1 MMMRLLWIVF
11 GLLGAGAVALGAYG
25 SHGAA
30 FADAYARDLFDT
42 ALRFHF
48 LHLAP
53 LALAALTGSL
63 APQVAGRAML
73 AALALVAG
81 MVLFSGTLYLRSL
94 GLAEVA
100 PDLPLPPAGGF
111 ALMAGWLL
119 LAWAGLGSL
128 TRR

>member
-30 FADAYARDLFDT
+30 FADAYAADLFDT

-53 LALAALTGSL
+53 LGLAALVGSL
-63 APQVAGRAML
+63 APGAAGRAAL
-73 AALALVAG
+73 AAAALIAG
-81 MVLFSGTLYLRSL
+81 MALFSGTLYLRAL
-94 GLAEVA
+94 GLADI
-100 PDLPLPPAGGF
+100 DLPLPPAGGF

-128 TRR
+128 ARR

>member
-25 SHGAA
+25 SHGAT
-30 FADAYARDLFDT
+30 FADDTAAGLFDT

-53 LALAALTGSL
+53 LGLAALVGSL
-63 APQVAGRAML
+63 APRAGGRAGL
-73 AALALVAG
+73 AALALIAG
-81 MVLFSGTLYLRSL
+81 MALFSGTLYLRAL
-94 GLAEVA
+94 GLAEIA

-119 LAWAGLGSL
+119 LAWAGLGSV